1 MMSIPTSMQDALD
14 PREEQALRQVI
25 LRMRV
30 RGLGISF
37 GLLCAVGLFAA
48 TNILIVRGGENV
60 GAHLGL
66 LAAYFPGYR
75 VTFGGS
81 LVGAFYAFV
90 IGYGIGWMIGVV
102 YNRLVET

>member
-1 MMSIPTSMQDALD
+1 MTQPTSLQGALD

-37 GLLCAVGLFAA
+37 GLLCAAGLFAA
-48 TNILIVRGGENV
+48 TNILILRGGENV

-66 LAAYFPGYR
+66 LAAYFPGYS
-75 VTFGGS
+75 VTFVGS
-81 LVGAFYAFV
+81 LIGSFYAFLV
-90 IGYGIGWMIGVV
+90 GYGIGSMIGVV
-102 YNRLVET
+102 YNHLVET